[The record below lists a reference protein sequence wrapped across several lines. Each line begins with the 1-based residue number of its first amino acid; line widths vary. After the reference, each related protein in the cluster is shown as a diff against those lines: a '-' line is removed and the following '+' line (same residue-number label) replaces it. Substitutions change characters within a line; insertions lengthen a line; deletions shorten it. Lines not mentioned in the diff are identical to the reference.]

1 MISEQIRQ
9 ATTVVAAGGIV
20 AYPTEHCYGLGCNPL
35 HEQAVRRILHLKH
48 RSWDK
53 GLIVIVDN
61 IRRLAR
67 LVELSDRSL
76 LVQPLAS
83 WPGPY
88 TWLLPALSST
98 PLWLRGRHDT
108 LAVRIPGHRIALE
121 LCRRAGSAIVST
133 SANRKDQLPLRSA
146 ARVRSEFGDA
156 IDWIIDGPVGDRLT
170 PSVIR
175 DAATG
180 RLIRNAS

>member
-1 MISEQIRQ
+1 MTDGMRQ
-9 ATTVVAAGGIV
+9 AAAVVAAGGVV
-20 AYPTEHCYGLGCNPL
+20 AYPTEHCFGLGCNPL
-35 HEQAVRRILHLKH
+35 NEQAVRRILGLKR

-53 GLIVIVDN
+53 GLIVISDH
-61 IRRLAR
+61 IRRLTR
-67 LVELSDRSL
+67 IVELSDPTL

-98 PLWLRGRHDT
+98 PLWLKGRHNT

-121 LCRRAGSAIVST
+121 LCRRAGSAVVST
-133 SANRKDQLPLRSA
+133 SANRKDQLPFRTA
-146 ARVRSEFGDA
+146 TRVRSEFGDA
-156 IDWIIDGPVGDRLT
+156 IDWIVDGPVGNSMA

-180 RLIRNAS
+180 RLIRQ